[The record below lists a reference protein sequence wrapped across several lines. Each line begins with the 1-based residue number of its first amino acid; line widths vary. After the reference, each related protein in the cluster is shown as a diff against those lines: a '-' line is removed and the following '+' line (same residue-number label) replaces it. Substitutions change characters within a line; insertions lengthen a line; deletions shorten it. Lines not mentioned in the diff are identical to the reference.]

1 MLDNQNAA
9 SLPPNANDGTLEGAA
24 AAMQD
29 VDVSNLMSFDE
40 AANRNEGLPPP
51 PDMAKARDQSRQS
64 RSEDGKFQ
72 SPNAEALAALPP
84 NHNQAPAEDEA
95 AEGDVLADLES
106 QFFELPPEKD
116 GDEPVRLTAKQ
127 VFEGYQEREQLRRDL
142 EAVKRVAPPPQE
154 WDRQMYE
161 TVQTRGQLVQ
171 MLNTIAQAYA
181 PQEPDMRLIDPNNPN
196 QDPALFYHQKAAFDA
211 ARMQIQRVAE
221 ERQRQEQALAQER
234 NALSEAGRLREMS
247 KLKEFWPEIADPS
260 VQREVRDYAAR
271 TFGITD
277 HDFKTIHDS
286 RFYAILKKAKAFD
299 DAQSQRQTAVKIVRS
314 APKLVKAPARNTQ
327 GRGQQAY
334 STSMQRL
341 QRSGS
346 IEDAANAIGGLLG

>member
-29 VDVSNLMSFDE
+29 IDVSNLMSFDE

-51 PDMAKARDQSRQS
+51 SDMAKARDQSRQP

-72 SPNAEALAALPP
+72 SPTAEALAALPP
-84 NHNQAPAEDEA
+84 NHNQAPAEAEA
-95 AEGDVLADLES
+95 TEGDVLADLES

-142 EAVKRVAPPPQE
+142 ESIKRVAPPPPE

-171 MLNTIAQAYA
+171 MLDTIAQAYA
-181 PQEPDMRLIDPNNPN
+181 PQEPDTKLLDQSSPHYDPNM
-196 QDPALFYHQKAAFDA
+196 FFHQKQAYDG
-211 ARMQIQRVAE
+211 ARAQIQRVTQ
-221 ERQRQEQALAQER
+221 ERQRQAQALEAEQG
-234 NALSEAGRLREMS
+234 ALREAARLREMGR
-247 KLKEFWPEIADPS
+247 LKEFWPEIADPS

-277 HDFKTIHDS
+277 RDFATIHDS

-327 GRGQQAY
+327 GRGQQTY

-346 IEDAANAIGGLLG
+346 VEDAANAIGGLLG